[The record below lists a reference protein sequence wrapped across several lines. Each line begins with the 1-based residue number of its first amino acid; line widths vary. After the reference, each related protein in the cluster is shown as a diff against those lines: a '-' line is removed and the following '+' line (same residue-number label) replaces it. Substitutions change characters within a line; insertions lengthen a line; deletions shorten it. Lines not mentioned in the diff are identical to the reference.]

1 MGKQCVFNP
10 PSLPMRILSSL
21 LLSAAM
27 LCIASK
33 PALGAMALMDLDSR
47 QILQLEDARLF
58 ITEPLA
64 EQISA
69 LLGSDA
75 PPLSAGETTVEALVE
90 RLAKV
95 PDKKWQTLF
104 LESEADSSNRLIPLA
119 AACTAAVC
127 DGIYLSHNPL
137 SNEETHRLLA
147 VIVGFDTR
155 ETLDRAAAAFLRE
168 GHLRYKTTTIIRK
181 GDGVGH
187 APVFKGE
194 VSDITLVTHED
205 VVVTLAKTVT
215 LSQGSKVFKMHLT
228 RQQPIIAPVDVET
241 QLGTLSIWLDD
252 KCLRS
257 VPVYAENPVQ
267 EGSLWQ
273 RVRDTIL
280 LATTDINEAEKAQ

>member
-1 MGKQCVFNP
+1 M
-10 PSLPMRILSSL
+10 
-21 LLSAAM
+21 
-27 LCIASK
+27 
-33 PALGAMALMDLDSR
+33 
-47 QILQLEDARLF
+47 
-58 ITEPLA
+58 
-64 EQISA
+64 
-69 LLGSDA
+69 
-75 PPLSAGETTVEALVE
+75 
-90 RLAKV
+90 
-95 PDKKWQTLF
+95 
-104 LESEADSSNRLIPLA
+104 
-119 AACTAAVC
+119 
-127 DGIYLSHNPL
+127 
-137 SNEETHRLLA
+137 
-147 VIVGFDTR
+147 
-155 ETLDRAAAAFLRE
+155 
-168 GHLRYKTTTIIRK
+168 
-181 GDGVGH
+181 GH

>member
-1 MGKQCVFNP
+1 
-10 PSLPMRILSSL
+10 MRIFPSL

-33 PALGAMALMDLDSR
+33 SALGAMALMDLDSR

-69 LLGSDA
+69 LLGADA
-75 PPLSAGETTVEALVE
+75 PPLSAGETTVKALVE

-95 PDKKWQTLF
+95 PDKQWQTLF
-104 LESEADSSNRLIPLA
+104 LASEADSSNRLIPLA

-127 DGIYLSHNPL
+127 GGIYLSHNPL

-147 VIVGFDTR
+147 VIAGFDTR

-168 GHLRYKTTTIIRK
+168 GHLRYKTTAIIRK
-181 GDGVGH
+181 GDAVGH